1 MWSYWWTMNNDIPWA
16 FTSSFSLQKRIKT
29 IQGNVE
35 SPEGGLA
42 FTPMP
47 LRACKDHIQKDA
59 EIAKLNCNFI
69 KKNKLHKF
77 MYEQYRQNKK
87 YIQNEN
93 GVFLARL
100 SNATLLLLYCSFDE
114 IKIIQKLEC
123 GVDGVPFSQS
133 KWLSMDGKRNDH
145 YFSPDAG
152 KFKWEVE
159 CYIPITSRLYRVYV

>member
-1 MWSYWWTMNNDIPWA
+1 MIYRGP
-16 FTSSFSLQKRIKT
+16 
-29 IQGNVE
+29 
-35 SPEGGLA
+35 SPPPSVFRRGLKP
-42 FTPMP
+42 FKETLNL
-47 LRACKDHIQKDA
+47 LRVAWLSVRCRCEDHIQKDA

-133 KWLSMDGKRNDH
+133 KWLSMDWKRNDH